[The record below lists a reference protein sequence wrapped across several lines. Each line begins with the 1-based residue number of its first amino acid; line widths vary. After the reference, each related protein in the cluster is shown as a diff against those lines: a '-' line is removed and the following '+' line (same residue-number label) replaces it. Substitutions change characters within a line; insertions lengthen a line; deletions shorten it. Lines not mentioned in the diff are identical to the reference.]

1 MYKATM
7 VDIRVDSEAYKGAGS
22 RGRAKLVTLESIL
35 LAKCSAQAA
44 NQWNKT
50 NEEVRKMFDRHMSLG
65 VICPEIRQCTG
76 ATASLPI
83 WSAPL
88 STCQRAAR
96 TQKENLL
103 AKPQR
108 DFIRG
113 HDKNGLPGHIGAI
126 VVFDAAHD
134 SLDFSELDRK
144 SSEAESQMSVQKRF
158 VDAEACTARTT
169 VGNEAYQ
176 PYGPLFVTMVVQT
189 LSAWP
194 VIKDLLPSH
203 EILSRGPKFV
213 QTWCENMLLY
223 EYHELYDAQK
233 ENSWRLEFDTGLWQD
248 TSEQDQGDP
257 VCVDACVLWHGALP

>member
-7 VDIRVDSEAYKGAGS
+7 VDIRVDSDAYKGPQGTG

-65 VICPEIRQCTG
+65 VSCQEIRQCTG

-96 TQKENLL
+96 SQKENLL

-108 DFIRG
+108 EFIRG
-113 HDKNGLPGHIGAI
+113 HADNGLPGHIGAI
-126 VVFDAAHD
+126 VVFDAALD
-134 SLDFSELDRK
+134 GLDFCELDRK
-144 SSEAESQMSVQKRF
+144 SAEDSLLSVQKRF
-158 VDAEACTARTT
+158 VDATACTARTT
-169 VGNEAYQ
+169 VDNEAYQ
-176 PYGPLFVTMVVQT
+176 PYGPLFVKMVVET

-194 VIKDLLPSH
+194 VVKDLLPSH
-203 EILSRGPKFV
+203 DILSRGPKFV
-213 QTWCENMLLY
+213 HDWCEKMLLY
-223 EYHELYDAQK
+223 EYHELYDAEK
-233 ENSWRLEFDTGLWQD
+233 EISWRLEFDTGLWQ
-248 TSEQDQGDP
+248 TASEQDQGDP
-257 VCVDACVLWHGALP
+257 VCVDATC